1 MNPEPQD
8 DPVPIAPSYFQ
19 QQQPAP
25 AEEPGLGSKVL
36 GGLGWGLGL
45 LARPVQTMAYGLATG
60 EHVDPLAAMLNP
72 EQAKD
77 MTDLRR
83 KKFGKSDVE
92 DKQWLESPSVFAAKL
107 GLGATDLLGNALTD
121 PTTYANPLSFTKA
134 GVAVRSIQEGAQ
146 AEIMQGGRNY
156 LKQAAARNAQSELEY
171 AAEISKHIEAGLVKD
186 IQEKALAKGLTEEQV
201 AQQIQKASERAF
213 KYAEGAASH
222 VEIAPTLNRR
232 LATAEKEL
240 GLEAGTLGRAPEWT
254 PPQSGTFDDVEK
266 SFARYQTDLNKFT
279 EELMPKRIGDQIN
292 KGLVN
297 FIGIGDPLSDVH
309 TMSTGL
315 GMKRPGD
322 FVNKIADVKDGIV
335 QTMEATSAGRAVLDA
350 KDWFSKSIMN
360 PVSRGA
366 IATLE
371 RMSLAAPNTMMQ
383 QLGTDSLKAYKLL
396 EDAGFDAESRAMAG
410 RYFTVSG
417 VEGEGAKAIQA
428 EMQPWLDKLSTKQKK
443 ALAEAESI
451 RRDVMQKVLAA
462 EKAAGI
468 DKEELGQ
475 GVRDVVKTIKQTL
488 EEKELQFTEA
498 EKIAREAQ
506 AARNELNQLEGRVAA
521 HENLQKQ
528 RDWSIYQNQ
537 RVVQQEINDG
547 VQAQRTL
554 EEGIRTRPAVKQ
566 ADDELAALIAA
577 RDAAPA
583 KAPITEFVGEGQV
596 APART
601 MIKADFDAQ
610 IVQKK
615 AQIKA
620 LKEESDHAIQAV
632 RATAQVAA
640 GGPSEGAAAFYLRNG
655 LSVEDALA
663 LGRNRAAGANPAQ
676 MAPHSAESFRALRK
690 TLPQTDREKL
700 IEGMAT
706 TDAPL
711 PRNMWPEQHIV
722 QPDAPSLQAASAS
735 EARMQQLF
743 QEYLNGN
750 KAVVPQQMHV
760 PFEKMKNHLDNDRLI
775 AGSGKKIEGLKA
787 APVGKAE
794 KYGPKFPAPT
804 GLADAH
810 LMSKAEYIAAAE
822 KEMKAG
828 GNAVVREQL
837 ETQHK
842 AFIKRQ
848 IDRGE
853 SVPRARLEEY
863 ADDPMFQKGTQL
875 WHRNEENWRKGGGI
889 MDMELTKYR
898 NQLIK
903 DIDDS
908 EALLRKTTG
917 NVSPDVLQVRLKSL
931 KEELNKFDT
940 ATKDIPNY
948 MMNAM
953 SEDALRKVVGAR
965 QAGLIKLHYN
975 EIERQFHQLGV
986 PLSHGQINDMI
997 AGGGKEGAVR
1007 TIAGVGGELPEATF
1021 KLSDK
1026 DMPYNR
1032 LLSLWKPSEN
1042 DFKELAK
1049 VASKVEGKTV
1059 TVEMAK
1065 AMPVKDR
1072 IKYYQQTFGKFFD
1085 ERPEVLDALRI
1096 DEAAR
1101 AIQNKTYVD
1110 GIKRAFSEP
1119 IPFKPMTEEQT
1130 ARRAEMMGRYR
1141 ELQKSASSREERAAL
1156 KQMREYIMA
1165 EFNRPD
1171 FKPGYVDAE
1180 IISPALKGRM
1190 VKRDVMDQ
1198 ALRHL
1203 DAMKD
1208 PTWMKGMMQH
1218 MATANTWWKAMQL
1231 GLPGPALRDWLGNLM
1246 MRFQRDGFHPQ
1257 SVTDAPKLMKVM
1269 GSGGDAKALAGIEFS
1284 FPNGLKMSGQEMHDT
1299 LLKEGVWGQGQARE
1313 VVQQSMKG
1321 IAERSKLGNRLTDA
1335 RNKVMSTMNLPQE
1348 FERMSMFHS
1357 RLAMGDTVT
1366 AAANAVDEALYNY
1379 ARVSPF
1385 VDFTRKTG
1393 LIPFATWMS
1402 KNIPAQLELMVKH
1415 PGQFAGLL
1423 HAKRALEG
1431 QAGPGVTAAEVPEWT
1446 KNNLNVI
1453 TQIDPETGDVY
1464 FKTLTGLIPAADL
1477 FVGSPTE
1484 VFGSMLGPLPKTTFE
1499 SLFNIDLFTKKEM
1512 ERWDG
1517 ELTPLLR
1524 DDPDSW
1530 MVTKKSKNLITN
1542 LVGRPIA
1549 MANDIVSAA
1558 KDAPDKYGQQKSWA
1572 DRSALWSAGTGLNP
1586 VRYSAQKQQEDRKRK
1601 MEDLERN
1608 ISTARNALIK
1618 ASGRPG
1624 GENAARAYQ
1633 QQLYKLQEQRAEL
1646 MSR

>member
-1 MNPEPQD
+1 MADEEVVPQVPD
-8 DPVPIAPSYFQ
+8 DVILGTTQQETQAPDD
-19 QQQPAP
+19 
-25 AEEPGLGSKVL
+25 EPGLGSKVL
-36 GGLGWGLGL
+36 GGLGYVLGMP
-45 LARPVQTMAYGLATG
+45 ARPVQTSLYGLITG
-60 EHVDPLAAMLNP
+60 DLGAAAQAGNAVFD
-72 EQAKD
+72 QSKAKD
-77 MTDLRR
+77 MTDTRR
-83 KKFGKSDVE
+83 KVFGKSSVE
-92 DKQWLESPSVFAAKL
+92 DKQWLESPSVFASKL
-107 GLGATDLLGNALTD
+107 GLGALDLAANVATD
-121 PTTYANPLSFTKA
+121 PLTFVNPLSMTKA

-171 AAEISKHIEAGLVKD
+171 AAGISKQIESGLMKD
-186 IQEKALAKGLTEEQV
+186 IQEKAVAKGLTEEQV
-201 AQQIQKASERAF
+201 AQQMQKASERAF

-222 VEIAPTLNRR
+222 VEIAPTLNKR

-240 GLEAGTLGRAPEWT
+240 GLADGALGRAPEWT
-254 PPQSGTFDDVEK
+254 PPQAGTFDDVEK

-297 FIGIGDPLSDVH
+297 FIGIGSPFGEVH
-309 TMSTGL
+309 TMGTNL

-371 RMSLAAPNTMMQ
+371 RMSLAAPNNMMQ
-383 QLGTDSLKAYKLL
+383 SLGTDSLKAYKLL

-468 DKEELGQ
+468 DKDELGQ
-475 GVRDVVKTIKQTL
+475 GVRDVVKTIKQTV

-498 EKIAREAQ
+498 EK
-506 AARNELNQLEGRVAA
+506 AARQAQKYRDELNYLEGRVAS
-521 HENLQKQ
+521 HEKLQKQ

-554 EEGIRTRPAVKQ
+554 EDAIRSRPEAKQ
-566 ADDELAALIAA
+566 IEEQIAALTYNGQKVPPELRAA
-577 RDAAPA
+577 
-583 KAPITEFVGEGQV
+583 Q
-596 APART
+596 
-601 MIKADFDAQ
+601 
-610 IVQKK
+610 
-615 AQIKA
+615 KA
-620 LKEESDHAIQAV
+620 LRAESDNAIQAV
-632 RATAQVAA
+632 RHMAQVAA

-655 LSVEDALA
+655 LSVDDALA
-663 LGRNRAAGANPAQ
+663 LGRNRATGLNPAQ

-690 TLPQTDREKL
+690 TLNQTEREKL

-804 GLADAH
+804 SLADAH
-810 LMSKAEYIAAAE
+810 LMSKDEYIAAAE
-822 KEMKAG
+822 KEMKSG

-863 ADDPMFQKGTQL
+863 ADDPVFQKGTQL
-875 WHRNEENWRKGGGI
+875 WHKNEDNWRQGGGI

-917 NVSPDVLQVRLKSL
+917 NVSPDVLKVRLASL
-931 KEELNKFDT
+931 KEELNKFDL
-940 ATKDIPNY
+940 ATKEIPNY

-975 EIERQFHQLGV
+975 EIERQFHKLGA

-997 AGGGKEGAVR
+997 AGGGKDGAVR
-1007 TIAGVGGELPEATF
+1007 TIAGVAGELPEST
-1021 KLSDK
+1021 
-1026 DMPYNR
+1026 MPYNR

-1059 TVEMAK
+1059 TVEAAK
-1065 AMPVKDR
+1065 AMPIKDR

-1096 DEAAR
+1096 DEAAK

-1119 IPFKPMTEEQT
+1119 IPFKPMSEEQI
-1130 ARRAEMMGRYR
+1130 ARRSELMGRYR
-1141 ELQKSASSREERAAL
+1141 ELQKSASTREERTAL

-1165 EFNRPD
+1165 EFDRPD

-1246 MRFQRDGFHPQ
+1246 MRFQRDGFHAQ

-1284 FPNGLKMSGQEMHDT
+1284 FPNGLKMSGQEMYDT

-1366 AAANAVDEALYNY
+1366 AAANAVDEAMYNY

-1402 KNIPAQLELMVKH
+1402 KNIPAQIELLVKH

-1431 QAGPGVTAAEVPEWT
+1431 QAGPGVTAADVPEWT

-1477 FVGSPTE
+1477 FVGSPAE
-1484 VFGSMLGPLPKTTFE
+1484 VMGQMLGPLPKTTFE
-1499 SLFNIDLFTKKEM
+1499 SLYNVDLFTKKEM

-1549 MANDIVSAA
+1549 MVNDIVATA
-1558 KDAPDKYGQQKSWA
+1558 KDTPDKYGQPKTWK
-1572 DRSALWSAGTGLNP
+1572 DRSALLSAATGLNP

-1633 QQLYKLQEQRAEL
+1633 EQLYKLQEQRAEL